1 MPRRK
6 VTDPKMLID
15 AAARLFQQNGYQ
27 NTTIDDLA
35 DAVGISKPTV
45 YQYVKSKGWLLESI
59 FETVLQRLK
68 EDQIHVIETVEDPAE
83 QFRETIR
90 HYVQAVADLQAY
102 FNIFFGEEAEL
113 PARLRKKFRV
123 WAREMT
129 DVFAGILAA
138 SAKRGEVRTD
148 VDPRIAAFLLIGML
162 HSVARWFDPKGPLTT
177 EDLAEQVL
185 RMMEGYL
192 TVKRPAPRNPRA
204 KVAAKAARRR

>member
-6 VTDPKMLID
+6 VTDPKILVD
-15 AAARLFQQNGYQ
+15 AAARLFQQKGYQ

-35 DAVGISKPTV
+35 EEVGISKPTV
-45 YQYVKSKGWLLESI
+45 YQYVKSKGWLLETI

-68 EDQIHVIETVEDPAE
+68 EDQVHVIETIEDPAE

-90 HYVQAVADLQAY
+90 HYVQAVADLRAY

-129 DVFAGILAA
+129 DVFADILAA
-138 SAKRGEVRTD
+138 CGKRGEVRTD
-148 VDPRIAAFLLIGML
+148 VDPRVAAFLLIGML
-162 HSVARWFDPKGPLTT
+162 ASTARWFDPKGPLST
-177 EDLAEQVL
+177 EDLAEQVI

-192 TVKRPAPRNPRA
+192 TVKTAAPRNARA
-204 KVAAKAARRR
+204 KVGKRR